1 MGSPAQVMRVDVA
14 FEARCSVA
22 LIVVGQCSK
31 ARMATQGPCAEENS
45 LAESVATQGPCAGE
59 NSLAESR
66 AAQWIL
72 EFAADLNKI

>member
-1 MGSPAQVMRVDVA
+1 
-14 FEARCSVA
+14 
-22 LIVVGQCSK
+22 
-31 ARMATQGPCAEENS
+31 MATQGPCAEENS